1 MFATGPVSATTNC
14 LTLDLDWRW
23 HRPKP
28 RQSTPRGEPR
38 ADERPIRCSFAG
50 ETLSA
55 APSGLPF
62 ADGSIKQVE
71 CSAIL
76 AYVRNDIGLASELA
90 RVLAPGGFLHLRV
103 PAAGPLAGLDAFN
116 LHRYLVDTTHRG
128 LRPFET
134 AEIGWRRHYSENDLR
149 LLFPERDFELVNQR
163 REAIALAEIIRLA
176 GFVAFRWL
184 RPSRDRYRQVAH
196 RASQV
201 ESTERKLVV
210 PFGFWLEVSFRRR
223 RPSATTGASI

>member
-1 MFATGPVSATTNC
+1 MMFATGPTSVTTNC

-50 ETLSA
+50 EPVSA
-55 APSGLPF
+55 AADALPF
-62 ADGSIKQVE
+62 DDGSFGRVE
-71 CSAIL
+71 CGAIL
-76 AYVRNDIGLASELA
+76 AYVRNDIGLASELT
-90 RVLAPGGFLHLRV
+90 RVLAPGGLLNMRV

-134 AEIGWRRHYSENDLR
+134 AEIGWRRHYGETDLC
-149 LLFPERDFELVNQR
+149 LLFPERDYELINRR
-163 REAIALAEIIRLA
+163 REAIALAEIVRLA
-176 GFVAFRWL
+176 GFIAFRWL

-196 RASQV
+196 RARQV
-201 ESTERKLVV
+201 ESAERKLGV
-210 PFGFWLEVSFRRR
+210 PFGFWLEVSFRRHQ
-223 RPSATTGASI
+223 PNAAQ